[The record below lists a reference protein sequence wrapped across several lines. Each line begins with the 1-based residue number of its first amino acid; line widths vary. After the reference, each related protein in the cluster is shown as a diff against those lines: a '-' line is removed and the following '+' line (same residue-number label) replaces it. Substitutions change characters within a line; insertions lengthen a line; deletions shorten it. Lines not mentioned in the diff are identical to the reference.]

1 MTVEGKCSQADLK
14 PDEPASELNF
24 NTVLQVVRLCPE
36 DDAVLKGRGLRRP
49 FDFDEHLERFGM
61 CLRGLKKRWG
71 QGLERSE
78 LFSTTEGEE
87 SEILWTW
94 G

>member
-61 CLRGLKKRWG
+61 CCERPEEALGAGAGKIRTVLDNRGRRK
-71 QGLERSE
+71 
-78 LFSTTEGEE
+78 
-87 SEILWTW
+87 
-94 G
+94 